1 MLRLIGR
8 RLLFMVPTLILA
20 SMLIF
25 ALAEVLPG
33 DVGRS
38 ILGQYAPES
47 SVRALD
53 HRLGV
58 DRPLVVRYTRWAG

>member
-8 RLLFMVPTLILA
+8 RLLLMIPTLILA
-20 SMLIF
+20 SILIF

-38 ILGQYAPES
+38 ILGQYATEEDVAALNAEARRRPAAG
-47 SVRALD
+47 RALR
-53 HRLGV
+53 RLG
-58 DRPLVVRYTRWAG
+58 R